1 MTLCSQA
8 FSQGASIWVQDKCHC
23 LAVLSFN
30 TIKSW
35 QTAYCSLHRKHLLW
49 PWWILTSY
57 KQSQA
62 TLLMKHISWTG
73 IAWPQPSTEIFPS
86 TQRVNAKILC
96 FSSPWMCSNDK
107 TRHEREEFFGSD
119 LSLILFNCSTDLSML
134 VMNSYVATRQPF
146 CSPLWEVIKAISCGT
161 TLCMLFSVA
170 D

>member
-1 MTLCSQA
+1 MQYQRKYFLQPEANFLSACKHEWLCSQA
-8 FSQGASIWVQDKCHC
+8 FSQGARIWVQDKCHC

-35 QTAYCSLHRKHLLW
+35 QTAYCSLHRKHSLW

-62 TLLMKHISWTG
+62 TLLMKHISWTV
-73 IAWPQPSTEIFPS
+73 IAWPQPSMEIFPS

-107 TRHEREEFFGSD
+107 TRHKWKVFFGSD
-119 LSLILFNCSTDLSML
+119 LSLILFNCSRRKYTSDEFLM
-134 VMNSYVATRQPF
+134 
-146 CSPLWEVIKAISCGT
+146 
-161 TLCMLFSVA
+161 
-170 D
+170 